1 MSQSKNPEPSE
12 IGEYIEI
19 KNDLRN
25 LDDIIRWCRENDDI
39 CKQLAKNA
47 KAFYHK
53 YLTQGGV
60 FDYLETIINKM
71 LLAFGLVSLKDTNN
85 FSRRDLETLETVK
98 VIENMKP
105 RTQVESRRL
114 SMAKQQL
121 KEIKKM
127 ARKMQEQL
135 TVLEERVNVL
145 EEIKEDIDNGKTNS

>member
-1 MSQSKNPEPSE
+1 MTVNYYKMTKDFLLYEGQIPEASLMAYVQALSE
-12 IGEYIEI
+12 
-19 KNDLRN
+19 
-25 LDDIIRWCRENDDI
+25 
-39 CKQLAKNA
+39 
-47 KAFYHK
+47 
-53 YLTQGGV
+53 
-60 FDYLETIINKM
+60 
-71 LLAFGLVSLKDTNN
+71 
-85 FSRRDLETLETVK
+85 

-145 EEIKEDIDNGKTNS
+145 EEIKEDLDNGKTNS

>member
-1 MSQSKNPEPSE
+1 MNANYYKMTKDFLLHEGRIPEANILAYVQALSE
-12 IGEYIEI
+12 
-19 KNDLRN
+19 
-25 LDDIIRWCRENDDI
+25 
-39 CKQLAKNA
+39 
-47 KAFYHK
+47 
-53 YLTQGGV
+53 
-60 FDYLETIINKM
+60 
-71 LLAFGLVSLKDTNN
+71 
-85 FSRRDLETLETVK
+85 